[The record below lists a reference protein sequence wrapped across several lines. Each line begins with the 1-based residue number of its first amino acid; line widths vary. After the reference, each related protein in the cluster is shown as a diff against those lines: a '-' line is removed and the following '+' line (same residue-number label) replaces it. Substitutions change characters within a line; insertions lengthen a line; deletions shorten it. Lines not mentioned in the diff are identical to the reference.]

1 MSELLPDSG
10 FLSHLEAL
18 RQALW
23 RSVAAVGVLLIPCF
37 FAADP
42 ILNALVRFTCPP
54 GFKLNYFSPM
64 EPLMVQLKLGLILA
78 VVAAMPMILLQLIR
92 FVTPAL
98 YAHERRVTL
107 KTVGAATLLFLTGA
121 SIGLF
126 LVTPLMMRFSASYA
140 SESLAPVIG
149 IAGFINLVGMLSL
162 SFGIMFQLPIV
173 MVLLVRTGIVEPET
187 LRKSRPV
194 AITAIFLLSAILTP
208 PDVVSQ
214 LLLAVPTWFLFEV
227 ALFIAAKSPRRSRKT
242 EEEEPD
248 DEPGEE
254 PPEEP
259 EEPPEDPHGGGPE
272 NTLDAVYRDSYREN
286 RRKNRRFGMINGHYR
301 AGRSGKK

>member
-1 MSELLPDSG
+1 VSRRG
-10 FLSHLEAL
+10 A
-18 RQALW
+18 RRGAW
-23 RSVAAVGVLLIPCF
+23 GGGVAAVGVLLIPCF
-37 FAADP
+37 FAAAPVLD
-42 ILNALVRFTCPP
+42 ALVRLTCPP

-78 VVAAMPMILLQLIR
+78 VVAAMPMILLQLVR

-162 SFGIMFQLPIV
+162 SFGIMFQLPVV

-208 PDVVSQ
+208 PDIVSQ
-214 LLLAVPTWFLFEV
+214 LLLAIPTWFLFEV
-227 ALFIAAKSPRRSRKT
+227 ALFIAAKSPRRKEAEPID
-242 EEEEPD
+242 EEL
-248 DEPGEE
+248 
-254 PPEEP
+254 PEERK
-259 EEPPEDPHGGGPE
+259 EEDEPPEDWSGGEPE

>member
-1 MSELLPDSG
+1 MNEPLPESG
-10 FLSHLEAL
+10 FLSHLEAF

-37 FAADP
+37 FAAAP
-42 ILNALVRFTCPP
+42 VLNELVRFTCPP

-92 FVTPAL
+92 FITPAL
-98 YAHERRVTL
+98 YAHERRVIW
-107 KTVGAATLLFLTGA
+107 KTIGAATLLFLAGT

-149 IAGFINLVGMLSL
+149 IAGFINLVGLLSL

-173 MVLLVRTGIVEPET
+173 MVLLVRSGVVEPET
-187 LRKSRPV
+187 LRKSRPI
-194 AITAIFLLSAILTP
+194 AITAIFILAAILTP
-208 PDVVSQ
+208 PDIVSQ

-227 ALFIAAKSPRRSRKT
+227 ALFIAVKSPRRKT
-242 EEEEPD
+242 AEENDPGEELPEEPD
-248 DEPGEE
+248 
-254 PPEEP
+254 EP
-259 EEPPEDPHGGGPE
+259 EEPPENPPGGEPE

-286 RRKNRRFGMINGHYR
+286 RQKNRRFGMINGHYR
-301 AGRSGKK
+301 VRRSGKK

>member
-1 MSELLPDSG
+1 MNEPLPESG

-23 RSVAAVGVLLIPCF
+23 RSVAVVGVLLIPGF
-37 FAADP
+37 FAAAP
-42 ILNALVRFTCPP
+42 VLNGLVRLTCPP
-54 GFKLNYFSPM
+54 EFKLNYFSPM

-78 VVAAMPMILLQLIR
+78 AVAAMPVILFQLAR

-98 YAHERRVTL
+98 YAHERRVAW
-107 KTVGAATLLFLTGA
+107 KAIVAATLLFLAGA

-126 LVTPLMMRFSASYA
+126 LVTPLMMQFSVSYA

-149 IAGFINLVGMLSL
+149 IAGFVNLVGMLAL

-173 MVLLVRTGIVEPET
+173 MVLLVRGGIVEAET

-194 AITAIFLLSAILTP
+194 AITAIFILAAILTP
-208 PDVVSQ
+208 PDIVSQ
-214 LLLAVPTWFLFEV
+214 LLLAAPTWLLFEA
-227 ALFIAAKSPRRSRKT
+227 ALLVAAKVPQRKRAK
-242 EEEEPD
+242 D
-248 DEPGEE
+248 DEPGED
-254 PPEEP
+254 PLANPSPEAP
-259 EEPPEDPHGGGPE
+259 AEEAET
-272 NTLDAVYRDSYREN
+272 TLDAVYRDSYREN

-301 AGRSGKK
+301 VKRSGKK